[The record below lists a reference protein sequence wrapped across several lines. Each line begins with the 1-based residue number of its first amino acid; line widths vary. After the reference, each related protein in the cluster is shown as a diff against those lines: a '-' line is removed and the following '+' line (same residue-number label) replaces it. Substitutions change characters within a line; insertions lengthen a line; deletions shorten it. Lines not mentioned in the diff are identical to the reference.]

1 MRRNQMA
8 NTPFKVGQ
16 LVESDLYP
24 GVQMRI
30 TGIKFSRYNRYFF
43 TVYLC
48 DWKGKPPNAMDAFYA
63 KDLRA
68 IKGAEC
74 DVST

>member
-1 MRRNQMA
+1 MRRNRMA
-8 NTPFKVGQ
+8 NTPFKIGQ

-24 GVQMRI
+24 GVRMQI
-30 TGIKFSRYNRYFF
+30 TDIKFSRSSGYFF

-48 DWKGKPPNAMDAFYA
+48 DWEGKPPNAMDAFYA